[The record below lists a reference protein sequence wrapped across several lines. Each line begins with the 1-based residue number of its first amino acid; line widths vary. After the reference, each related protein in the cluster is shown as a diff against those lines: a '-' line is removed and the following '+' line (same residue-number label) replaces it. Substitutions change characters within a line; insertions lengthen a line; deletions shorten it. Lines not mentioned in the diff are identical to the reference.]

1 MKKLLIIA
9 LCFTLTVHLSAQTQ
23 SDGRASVGMQNGSK
37 HFDVAAHLRQLKINE
52 MNSQARMKRVQS
64 KPAALRTASPM
75 HRNPGAVQ
83 PEKPVS
89 VQPKA
94 PARKAAPAASAK
106 SRSTANN
113 GGFWKY
119 KEKLDS
125 ILENNGNTK
134 RTFEYDYDGIVTNE
148 SVYELRN
155 DKTWSLSETNEYN
168 YYDNNVIKSK
178 IHYGSS
184 WDSKPH
190 YRSDEYYDKFGYQ
203 SSWID
208 YNYDNDEFIPSTK
221 CEYYH
226 DQWGNIW
233 ELNWYIYQDGE
244 WVLSWESHKEVEYD
258 NEGRLI
264 YICDTQNNSKNE
276 YYYDENGNLYD
287 KARYSYIS
295 EEVGFV
301 RTYLVTL
308 DENNRVIS
316 EEEYNITDWSTGAT
330 ELKYKHEYAYDEN
343 GNMTADLLERKD
355 RSQKHEHRFVNF
367 YDAENDS
374 YNQYQTVSY
383 NYYWSNDTWVGD
395 GTGYERVY
403 DENGNLTLN
412 EEFVWDN
419 EAKGWKGNYKEERE
433 YDENGNRTLYE
444 VFVWDDETKGWK
456 GSYKEEREYDENGNQ
471 TMYKDFVW
479 DDEAK
484 GWKGSYKEE
493 REYDGDGNLTITGY
507 WWDGENGIWYDNPQ
521 EMTKYN
527 KDGNVTLYENYTPNE
542 SYKYEYVYDEYGNCT
557 KFYYWWDG
565 EHGQWHE
572 HPKTI
577 TKYDENGYDILY
589 EDYSWDGDNKV
600 WVASWKYEWYYTP
613 APSGGYYGNDKARYE
628 VVNGEFVCTYNAE
641 IDDQKR
647 IISEEYFSRDRTLG
661 IYVPNCKYVYVYDDN
676 GESHITDYYSYW
688 DSEMEHYKYLEHTYY
703 NSNYQNVSYKT
714 SEYNGSEYVATSGY
728 DVEFDD
734 HGEVLKATDVT
745 NPDNYTEY
753 ENAYNESGQ
762 LIYQIS
768 KYYEVSGLNN
778 QERHDFEYDDKGR
791 LCLDLYS
798 FWNGEGRTKNQKIEY
813 NYEACDTY
821 NVGVYQKT
829 STVYGGKWCCT
840 SELGYLKLDKG
851 YKYFDY
857 CGYDYDWSTG
867 DLTDC
872 YIWEYTY
879 DAKGNQIGYKQASG
893 VTEDGMPQV
902 QQEAEYVYIFSDR
915 GNNRITSDQ
924 SEWDY
929 NQNKLVEKRKST
941 TEKTEEGVTILTIQT
956 SYDGTEWTTESC
968 YELEYDEDG
977 VLISSAQL
985 GNNEGTFTRNGAM
998 KYARKY
1004 DSNGNTLLDAKYSG
1018 DENGDWICMYKGEYE
1033 YDEFGNRTLDKY
1045 ERIEGWYDKHEYQYV
1060 FFYNEYGSYNGYKT
1074 VNYTYYWSNDAWV
1087 GNGNAY
1093 TREYDANGK
1102 MTQEITFTWD
1112 SEKGDWKYN
1121 TKGLYAYDENGNRTL
1136 EEQYTWDSSKG
1147 GNGDWVASRKSEWY
1161 LNEYGWNSDKA
1172 RYEVVNGE
1180 FVCTYIVEVEH
1191 GLEISKKEYQIINEE
1206 NGEKVTTRD
1215 EEYRLF
1221 YNAETE
1227 SYERMETKYYRWNWN
1242 GEKLVSNWEARE
1254 KEYDDFG
1261 NITKETSFRWDSE
1274 NDEWYIQNQSSYTFD
1289 MNVLTA
1295 DIAMKEGQY
1304 NWKYKLLSKSSHN
1317 RNWDGLSYNDSRT
1330 DYYYSVFGY
1339 YYYVDGESHEIIPDG
1354 DELVGEDLTLIDK
1367 QTYSAN
1373 TDFTVGNLTYKRTF
1387 VDSEW
1392 NALYVP
1398 FNIPV
1403 ETLDEEGLQAAE
1415 ILTTHIYDDDQDGTV
1430 DRTTIEVVPVISGE
1444 LEANVPYVVRAKE
1457 LEGEKEVEINLSNIL
1472 VHESENNSVDCSSTK
1487 QLFTF
1492 TGSYEPITGETLFTD
1507 GLYYIGINAETQNV
1521 AIVQAGS
1528 AETPSLPAQRWTLAV
1543 TDRFGN
1549 KVVSNVRA
1557 IDIIMDED
1565 ATGIEAIG
1573 AGAESATDVYNVA
1586 GVKVATMTAGQS
1598 IKNLAL
1604 PAGVYVNK
1612 GHKFIIK

>member
-9 LCFTLTVHLSAQTQ
+9 LCFTLTVQLSAQTQ
-23 SDGRASVGMQNGSK
+23 SDGRESVGTQNGSK

-52 MNSQARMKRVQS
+52 MNNQARMKRVQS
-64 KPAALRTASPM
+64 KPAALRTASPV

-94 PARKAAPAASAK
+94 PAKKAAPAASAK

-125 ILENNGNTK
+125 IVEDNGNQK
-134 RTFEYDYDGIVTNE
+134 RTFEYDYDGNVTNE
-148 SVYELRN
+148 SVYRLQN

-178 IHYGSS
+178 IHYLDY
-184 WDSKPH
+184 WDNKPH

-203 SSWID
+203 SSGID
-208 YNYDNDEFIPSTK
+208 YNYNYDNDEFVPRTK
-221 CEYYH
+221 YEYYH
-226 DQWGNIW
+226 DQWGNRYD
-233 ELNWYIYQDGE
+233 LKRYNYQDGE
-244 WVLSWESHKEVEYD
+244 WVLDWDSHKEVKYD

-264 YICDTQNNSKNE
+264 YICNTQNNSKNE
-276 YYYDENGNLYD
+276 YYYDENGNSQD

-301 RTYLVTL
+301 CTYLVTL
-308 DENNRVIS
+308 DENNRVTS
-316 EEEYNITDWSTGAT
+316 EEEYNITDWGTGAT
-330 ELKYKHEYAYDEN
+330 ELIYKQEYAYDEN

-355 RSQKHEHRFVNF
+355 WPQKHEYRYVNF
-367 YDAENDS
+367 YNAETGS
-374 YNQYQTVSY
+374 YNRYPTVEY
-383 NYYWSNDTWVGD
+383 NYSWSGDAWVGD

-403 DENGNLTLN
+403 DENGNQ
-412 EEFVWDN
+412 
-419 EAKGWKGNYKEERE
+419 
-433 YDENGNRTLYE
+433 TLYE
-444 VFVWDDETKGWK
+444 V
-456 GSYKEEREYDENGNQ
+456 
-471 TMYKDFVW
+471 FVW

-484 GWKGSYKEE
+484 GWKGNYKEE

-507 WWDGENGIWYDNPQ
+507 WWDGENSQWHEHPKTI
-521 EMTKYN
+521 TKYDEN
-527 KDGNVTLYENYTPNE
+527 GNLTWYEEFVWNEETKNWDG
-542 SYKYEYVYDEYGNCT
+542 SYIDEYVYDEYSNCT
-557 KFYYWWDG
+557 KFFYWWDG
-565 EHGQWHE
+565 GKGQWHE

-577 TKYDENGYDILY
+577 TKYDENGFDILY
-589 EDYSWDGDNKV
+589 EDYVWDDNNKV
-600 WVASWKYEWYYTP
+600 WVASWKYEKYYTP
-613 APSGGYYGNDKARYE
+613 APSGGYYVNDKARYD

-647 IISEEYFSRDRTLG
+647 IISEENFSRDWTLG
-661 IYVPNCKYVYVYDDN
+661 IYLPNSKYVYVYDDN
-676 GESHITDYYSYW
+676 GERHTTDYYYYW

-762 LIYQIS
+762 LISQIS
-768 KYYEVSGLNN
+768 KYYVNSGLNY
-778 QERHDFEYDDKGR
+778 QERHDFEYDEKGR

-798 FWNGEGRTKNQKIEY
+798 SWNGEDWTESEKYEY
-813 NYEACDTY
+813 NYEAFDTY

-829 STVYGGKWCCT
+829 TKLIAEEWRVTNEQGA
-840 SELGYLKLDKG
+840 LKLDEGG
-851 YKYFDY
+851 YKEFNDT
-857 CGYDYDWSTG
+857 YDYDWSTG
-867 DLTDC
+867 ALTYC
-872 YIWEYTY
+872 WVYESTY
-879 DAKGNQIGYKQASG
+879 DTKGNKIGYKQAYD

-902 QQEAEYVYIFSDR
+902 RQEEEYVYILNDW

-985 GNNEGTFTRNGAM
+985 VNNEGTFTRNGAT
-998 KYARKY
+998 KYAKKY
-1004 DSNGNTLLDAKYSG
+1004 DSNGYTLLDAKYSG

-1033 YDEFGNRTLDKY
+1033 YDEYGNRTLDKY
-1045 ERIEGWYDKHEYQYV
+1045 ECIEGWYDKHEYQYV
-1060 FFYNEYGSYNGYKT
+1060 YFYNEYGSYNQYQT
-1074 VNYTYYWSNDAWV
+1074 VNYTYYWSDDAWV

-1112 SEKGDWKYN
+1112 S
-1121 TKGLYAYDENGNRTL
+1121 
-1136 EEQYTWDSSKG
+1136 SKG
-1147 GNGDWVASRKSEWY
+1147 ENGDWTASSKSEWY
-1161 LNEYGWNSDKA
+1161 WTNENGWNRQRDKA
-1172 RYEVVNGE
+1172 RYTVVNGE

-1191 GLEISKKEYQIINEE
+1191 GLETSKKEYQIIDEE
-1206 NGEKVTTRD
+1206 NGTTVCTCD

-1227 SYERMETKYYRWNWN
+1227 SYERMETKYYHWYWN
-1242 GEKLVSNWEARE
+1242 GEKLVGNGDARE
-1254 KEYDDFG
+1254 KEYNDFG
-1261 NITKETSFRWDSE
+1261 NITKETTFRWDSE
-1274 NDEWYIQNQSSYTFD
+1274 NDEWYIQNQSSHTFD
-1289 MNVLTA
+1289 TNVLTA

-1304 NWKYKLLSKSSHN
+1304 NWKYKLLSQSSHN

-1354 DELVGEDLTLIDK
+1354 DEFVGEDLTLIDK

-1415 ILTTHIYDDDQDGTV
+1415 ILTIHIYDDDQDGTV
-1430 DRTTIEVVPVISGE
+1430 DRTTIGVVPVVSGE
-1444 LEANVPYVVRAKE
+1444 LEANVPYVIRAKE
-1457 LEGEKEVEINLSNIL
+1457 LEEKKEVEINLSNIL

-1492 TGSYEPITGETLFTD
+1492 TGTYEPVTGETLFNN

-1521 AIVQAGS
+1521 AIVRAGS
-1528 AETPSLPAQRWTLAV
+1528 AATPSLPAQRWTLAV
-1543 TDRFGN
+1543 TDRFGKN
-1549 KVVSNVRA
+1549 IVSNVRA
-1557 IDIIMDED
+1557 IDIVMDED
-1565 ATGIEAIG
+1565 ATGIETIG
-1573 AGAESATDVYNVA
+1573 ADAESATDVYNVA

-1604 PAGVYVNK
+1604 PAGVYVNN

>member
-9 LCFTLTVHLSAQTQ
+9 LCFTLTVQLSAQTQ
-23 SDGRASVGMQNGSK
+23 SDGRASVGVQNGSK

-64 KPAALRTASPM
+64 KPAALRTANPV

-89 VQPKA
+89 MQPKA

-113 GGFWKY
+113 GGFWKF

-125 ILENNGNTK
+125 IVEDNGNQK

-148 SVYELRN
+148 SVYRLRN
-155 DKTWSLSETNEYN
+155 DKTWSLNETNEYN
-168 YYDNNVIKSK
+168 YDDNNVIESK
-178 IHYGSS
+178 IHYSDYDY
-184 WDSKPH
+184 WDNKPH
-190 YRSDEYYDKFGYQ
+190 FRSVEYYDKFGYI
-203 SSWID
+203 SSMI
-208 YNYDNDEFIPSTK
+208 YYYYDNDEFVPNTK
-221 CEYYH
+221 YEYYPA
-226 DQWGNIW
+226 QWGGVS
-233 ELNWYIYQDGE
+233 ELKSYDYQDGE
-244 WVLSWESHKEVEYD
+244 WVLAWDSHVEVTYD

-264 YICDTQNNSKNE
+264 YICDTQNPSKYE
-276 YYYDENGNLYD
+276 YYYDENGNRQD

-301 RTYLVTL
+301 CTYLVTL

-316 EEEYNITDWSTGAT
+316 QEEYNTNWETG
-330 ELKYKHEYAYDEN
+330 ERQGNFKHEYAYGEDGSQTKTFYNYNWDVEN
-343 GNMTADLLERKD
+343 GK
-355 RSQKHEHRFVNF
+355 
-367 YDAENDS
+367 
-374 YNQYQTVSY
+374 
-383 NYYWSNDTWVGD
+383 
-395 GTGYERVY
+395 
-403 DENGNLTLN
+403 
-412 EEFVWDN
+412 
-419 EAKGWKGNYKEERE
+419 
-433 YDENGNRTLYE
+433 
-444 VFVWDDETKGWK
+444 
-456 GSYKEEREYDENGNQ
+456 
-471 TMYKDFVW
+471 
-479 DDEAK
+479 
-484 GWKGSYKEE
+484 
-493 REYDGDGNLTITGY
+493 
-507 WWDGENGIWYDNPQ
+507 WYDNPQ

-542 SYKYEYVYDEYGNCT
+542 SYKNEYVYDEYSNCT
-557 KFYYWWDG
+557 KFFYWWDG
-565 EHGQWHE
+565 GNGQWHE

-577 TKYDENGYDILY
+577 TKYDENGLEILY
-589 EDYSWDGDNKV
+589 EDYNWDDNNNV
-600 WVASWKYEWYYTP
+600 WVAFEKYERYCTP
-613 APSGGYYGNDKARYE
+613 APSGGWYYYNDKAHYE
-628 VVNGEFVCTYNAE
+628 VVNGEFICNYNAE

-647 IISEEYFSRDRTLG
+647 IISEEWFNINDLG
-661 IYVPNCKYVYVYDDN
+661 TAVPDNKYVYVYDDN
-676 GESHITDYYSYW
+676 GERHTTDYYYSW
-688 DSEMEHYKYLEHTYY
+688 NSEMECYMNLDHYDYTSDYK
-703 NSNYQNVSYKT
+703 VASYKE
-714 SEYNGSEYVATSGY
+714 SEILDGEYVVTSGH

-734 HGEVLKATDVT
+734 HGEVLKVTDVV

-762 LIYQIS
+762 LISQIS
-768 KYYEVSGLNN
+768 KCYEVSGLTS
-778 QERHDFEYDDKGR
+778 QDRHDFEYDDKGR
-791 LCLDLYS
+791 CCLDLYS
-798 FWNGEGRTKNQKIEY
+798 FWNGEGWTKNQKIEY

-829 STVYGGKWCCT
+829 SYVYAEEWLCVYE
-840 SELGYLKLDKG
+840 SGYLKLENG
-851 YKYFDY
+851 YKEVSNF
-857 CGYDYDWSTG
+857 YDYDWSTG

-872 YIWEYTY
+872 YIREYTF

-902 QQEAEYVYIFSDR
+902 QQEAEYVYIR
-915 GNNRITSDQ
+915 GNNRITSYQ
-924 SEWDY
+924 SEWDDT
-929 NQNKLVEKRKST
+929 QNKLVEKRKST

-977 VLISSAQL
+977 VIISSAQL
-985 GNNEGTFTRNGAM
+985 VNNEGTFTRNGAT
-998 KYARKY
+998 KYAKKY
-1004 DSNGNTLLDAKYSG
+1004 DSNGHTLLDAKYSG

-1045 ERIEGWYDKHEYQYV
+1045 EHIEDWYDKHECRYV
-1060 FFYNEYGSYNGYKT
+1060 SFYNEETGRYNVYQT
-1074 VNYTYYWSNDAWV
+1074 VYYPYYWSDDAWV
-1087 GNGNAY
+1087 GIDDAY
-1093 TREYDANGK
+1093 TREYDANG
-1102 MTQEITFTWD
+1102 
-1112 SEKGDWKYN
+1112 
-1121 TKGLYAYDENGNRTL
+1121 
-1136 EEQYTWDSSKG
+1136 
-1147 GNGDWVASRKSEWY
+1147 
-1161 LNEYGWNSDKA
+1161 
-1172 RYEVVNGE
+1172 
-1180 FVCTYIVEVEH
+1180 
-1191 GLEISKKEYQIINEE
+1191 
-1206 NGEKVTTRD
+1206 
-1215 EEYRLF
+1215 
-1221 YNAETE
+1221 
-1227 SYERMETKYYRWNWN
+1227 
-1242 GEKLVSNWEARE
+1242 
-1254 KEYDDFG
+1254 
-1261 NITKETSFRWDSE
+1261 NITKETRFRWDSE

-1289 MNVLTA
+1289 TNVLTA
-1295 DIAMKEGQY
+1295 DIAMKEGEYSQY
-1304 NWKYKLLSKSSHN
+1304 NGKCKLLSLESSEY
-1317 RNWDGLSYNDSRT
+1317 DEGESSYYDNKT
-1330 DYYYSVFGY
+1330 EYFYSVFGY

-1354 DELVGEDLTLIDK
+1354 DEFVGEDLTLIDK

-1373 TDFTVGNLTYKRTF
+1373 TDFTAHNLTYKRTF

-1543 TDRFGN
+1543 TNRFGN